1 MGKASSNA
9 GKDYYRRPDYQHLFK
24 EIKEKVKGIPFTTET
39 PTFVDTVVNTEY
51 KDKNGKDL
59 FFRDEVQLQDE
70 KFIIDY
76 DGKQFKWVVK
86 NESKVIM
93 LKEVSK
99 KIVLTKKQKNR

>member
-9 GKDYYRRPDYQHLFK
+9 GKDYYLRPDYQHLFK
-24 EIKEKVKGIPFTTET
+24 DIKSTLKGIPFTTET

-59 FFRDEVQLQDE
+59 FFRDEVALEDE

-76 DGKQFKWVVK
+76 DGKQFKWVIK
-86 NESKVIM
+86 NENKVIM

-99 KIVLTKKQKNR
+99 KIILTRKQKNR